1 MDGSM
6 PLTGALASYAGVQLT
21 EQEQTLADALNRNL
35 LAAYNNYTQP
45 DSSTDEQPA
54 IRERL
59 VKVAKGDAY
68 PRKSIKSLDLR
79 GMPLLKDAILLQLV
93 KHFPRLTSLS
103 YNGESCLTSAGM
115 AKALK
120 VCKHLRELTIEGSLT
135 RPAKEIAS
143 ILKAC
148 PKLEVLNLPGW
159 EDNTALNIKA
169 KKLKVLDISMWHG
182 LTHLELDCP
191 ELLSLDLTSCG
202 SLGYQ
207 GEFLPKGGKLD
218 IKCPKLER
226 VTLGHNKYL
235 TEAHKEGIK
244 AQCPDVV
251 FV

>member
-1 MDGSM
+1 M

-21 EQEQTLADALNRNL
+21 EQEQTLADALNKEL
-35 LAAYNNYTQP
+35 LAAYKNNTQ
-45 DSSTDEQPA
+45 SNSLTNKQKKSV
-54 IRERL
+54 RERL
-59 VKVAKGDAY
+59 VSTAKGDAY

-79 GMPLLKDAILLQLV
+79 EMSFMNDAILLKLV

-115 AKALK
+115 AKVLK

-191 ELLSLDLTSCG
+191 ELLSLNLTSCR
-202 SLGYQ
+202 SLGYK
-207 GEFLPKGGKLD
+207 GEFLPEGGKLD

-235 TEAHKEGIK
+235 KEAHKEGIK